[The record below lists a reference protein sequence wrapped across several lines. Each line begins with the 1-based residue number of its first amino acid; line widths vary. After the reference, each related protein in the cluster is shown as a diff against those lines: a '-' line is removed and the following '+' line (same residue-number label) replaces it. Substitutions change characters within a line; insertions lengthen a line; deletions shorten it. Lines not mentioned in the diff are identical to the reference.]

1 VTFAIWSTV
10 IGALLVA
17 MAVFGSRLKR
27 LPLSTAMLYV
37 VVGFAIGPEGAGL
50 LVLHPFDDAVFIEHA
65 AEVAVLVSLFASGMK
80 IKLPLNDPRWRLSAR
95 LALGS
100 MLITVGLLTLL
111 GVAVLGLSV
120 GAAVLFGAIL
130 APTDPV
136 LASDVQLREPGDHDV
151 LRFSLT
157 SEAGLND
164 GTAFPFVML
173 GLGLLGLHDLG
184 AGGWRWWAVDVIWA
198 GVGGLA
204 IGGGL
209 GWLAGR
215 TILYLRIRHREALGL
230 DEFLTLGLIGL
241 SYGVALLCHTYGFLA
256 VFAAGLALQ
265 HTASESQQ
273 PAGSDGAAEL
283 TASEG
288 ETTAAADRKATS
300 PQLGPQHMVGVV
312 RGFTEQLERVLEVAV
327 VLMVGAMLAYIFQAG
342 RLLWVAAVL
351 FVLIRPISVWLGL
364 LGSATSR
371 RQRTLMSWFGI
382 RGIGCVYYL
391 FYAINHGIDKDL
403 AAQLLV
409 LTLLIVTSS
418 IVLHGVSVTPLMER
432 YARRREK
439 TSL

>member
-1 VTFAIWSTV
+1 MTFAIWSTV
-10 IGALLVA
+10 IGALLVT

-37 VVGFAIGPEGAGL
+37 AVGLAIGPAGAGL
-50 LVLHPFDDAVFIEHA
+50 LVLHPFNDAVLIERA
-65 AEVAVLVSLFASGMK
+65 AEIAVLVSLFASGMK
-80 IKLPLNDPRWRLSAR
+80 IKLPLTDARWRLSLR

-100 MLITVGLLTLL
+100 MLLTVGLLTLF
-111 GVAVLGLSV
+111 GVTVLGLSV

-136 LASDVQLREPGDHDV
+136 LASDVQVREPGDHDA

-173 GLGLLGLHDLG
+173 GLGLLGLHELG
-184 AGGWRWWAVDVIWA
+184 EGGWRWWAVDVIWA

-241 SYGVALLCHTYGFLA
+241 AYGVALLCHTYGFLA

-265 HTASESQQ
+265 HTASGAEQSES
-273 PAGSDGAAEL
+273 
-283 TASEG
+283 ASEF
-288 ETTAAADRKATS
+288 ATS
-300 PQLGPQHMVGVV
+300 EEDQHATAEQKSTSPELAPQHMAGVV
-312 RGFTEQLERVLEVAV
+312 LGFTEQLERVLEVAV
-327 VLMVGAMLAYIFQAG
+327 VLMVGSMLSYVVHAG
-342 RLLWVAAVL
+342 RLLWIPAVL

-364 LGSATSR
+364 LGSATSS
-371 RQRTLMSWFGI
+371 RQRKLISWFGI
-382 RGIGCVYYL
+382 RGIGCIYYL
-391 FYAINHGIDKDL
+391 FYAINHGLDEDL
-403 AAQLLV
+403 ASQLLV

-439 TSL
+439 SPG

>member
-1 VTFAIWSTV
+1 MTFAIWSTV
-10 IGALLVA
+10 IGALLVT

-37 VVGFAIGPEGAGL
+37 AVGFAIGPAGAGL
-50 LVLHPFDDAVFIEHA
+50 LVLHPFDDAVLIERS
-65 AEVAVLVSLFASGMK
+65 AEIAVLVSLFASGMK
-80 IKLPLNDPRWRLSAR
+80 IKLPLNDARWRLSVR
-95 LALGS
+95 LALGA
-100 MLITVGLLTLL
+100 MLITVGLLTLF
-111 GVAVLGLSV
+111 GVTVLGLSV

-136 LASDVQLREPGDHDV
+136 LASDVQVREPGDHDA

-173 GLGLLGLHDLG
+173 GLGLLGLHELG
-184 AGGWRWWAVDVIWA
+184 EGGWRWWAVDVFWS

-215 TILYLRIRHREALGL
+215 TILYLRIHHREALGL
-230 DEFLTLGLIGL
+230 DEFLTLGLIGF

-265 HTASESQQ
+265 HTASGQN
-273 PAGSDGAAEL
+273 A
-283 TASEG
+283 TASSATSG
-288 ETTAAADRKATS
+288 EFARNDVDIAVTAEQKATS
-300 PQLGPQHMVGVV
+300 PELGPQHMAGVV
-312 RGFTEQLERVLEVAV
+312 LSFTEQLERVLEVAV
-327 VLMVGAMLAYIFQAG
+327 VLMVGAMLSYVVHAG
-342 RLLWVAAVL
+342 QLLWIAAVL
-351 FVLIRPISVWLGL
+351 FVVIRPLSVWLGL
-364 LGSATSR
+364 LGSATSP
-371 RQRTLMSWFGI
+371 RQRRLISWFGI
-382 RGIGCVYYL
+382 RGIGCIYYL
-391 FYAINHGIDKDL
+391 FYAINHGIDEGL
-403 AAQLLV
+403 ASQLLV

-418 IVLHGVSVTPLMER
+418 IVLHGVSVTPLMDR

-439 TSL
+439 SPR

>member
-1 VTFAIWSTV
+1 MTFAIWSTV
-10 IGALLVA
+10 IGALLVT

-27 LPLSTAMLYV
+27 LPLSTSMLYLA
-37 VVGFAIGPEGAGL
+37 VGFAIGPAGAGL
-50 LVLHPFDDAVFIEHA
+50 LVLHPFDDAILIERS
-65 AEVAVLVSLFASGMK
+65 AEIAVLVSLFASGMK
-80 IKLPLNDPRWRLSAR
+80 IKLPLNDARWRLSMR
-95 LALGS
+95 LALGA
-100 MLITVGLLTLL
+100 MLITVGLLTLF
-111 GVAVLGLSV
+111 GVTVLGLSV

-136 LASDVQLREPGDHDV
+136 LASDVQVREPGDHDA

-173 GLGLLGLHDLG
+173 GLGLLGLHELG
-184 AGGWRWWAVDVIWA
+184 AGGWRWWAIDVFWA
-198 GVGGLA
+198 GVGGLS
-204 IGGGL
+204 IGGAL

-215 TILYLRIRHREALGL
+215 TILHLRIRHREALGL

-265 HTASESQQ
+265 HTASGEDETNAAREFASGDESN
-273 PAGSDGAAEL
+273 AVTAAEQK
-283 TASEG
+283 S
-288 ETTAAADRKATS
+288 TS
-300 PQLGPQHMVGVV
+300 PELGPQHMVGVV
-312 RGFTEQLERVLEVAV
+312 LGFTEQLERVLEVAV
-327 VLMVGAMLAYIFQAG
+327 VLMVGAMLSYVVHAG
-342 RLLWVAAVL
+342 QLLWIAAVL
-351 FVLIRPISVWLGL
+351 FVVIRPISVWLGL

-371 RQRTLMSWFGI
+371 RQRRLISWFGI

-391 FYAINHGIDKDL
+391 FYAINHGIDAGL
-403 AAQLLV
+403 ASRLLV

-418 IVLHGVSVTPLMER
+418 IVLHGVSVTPLMDR

-439 TSL
+439 PAR